1 MNLPDIAQ
9 NGVDLDKLAIQSG
22 DVQYSAFGSMKL
34 MIANNA
40 KNGEFHVIK
49 VKELLSIHV
58 YILDILISADICLHV
73 SQ

>member
-49 VKELLSIHV
+49 IEELLSI
-58 YILDILISADICLHV
+58 
-73 SQ
+73 